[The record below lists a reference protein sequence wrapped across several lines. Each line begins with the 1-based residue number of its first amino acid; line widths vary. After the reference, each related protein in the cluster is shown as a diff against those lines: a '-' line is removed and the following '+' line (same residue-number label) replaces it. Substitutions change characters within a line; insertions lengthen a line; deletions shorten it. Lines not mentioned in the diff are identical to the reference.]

1 MLAPLARFS
10 LRHRWLVLF
19 TWIAVLVAGFG
30 IGTSVF
36 DRLTG
41 DVGEI
46 ESSDSYAGSR
56 ALHQAAPS
64 GEHIYAVLDGRDVT
78 DAGLRR
84 SVTLTAAGLRAL
96 PTVAEVVEPYG
107 TRSPD
112 LIARDGR
119 ALVIAVELK
128 PGELP
133 EGTVDEVER
142 RLRTIEAPRIL
153 VGGGLVQDE
162 EMDEQAASDLAR
174 AEILSMPIVL
184 LLLVVL
190 FGGIIAAGLPVLI
203 ALVGVAS
210 TLLALLGIS
219 AVSDVSVY
227 SINVT
232 TMLGLGL
239 AVDYALL
246 IVYRFREERAVD
258 PDVPGAALR
267 TMATAGRT
275 VAFSGLTVGAALAG
289 LLVFED
295 AFLRSMGFAGL
306 SVVLLAMLAAIT
318 LLPALLGLIGSRIKP
333 ARAARG
339 DRGIFVTVSRIA
351 RRRPIVVIGVGTAV
365 LLLAG
370 TPFLGVRYADADA
383 RSLPAG
389 SESRQIDEIAKTRFG
404 AQTDVDP
411 ITVVARQPIAPAQ
424 LSTYVERLRGLSGVR
439 AVTQRADTAEL
450 TVLDVHPHGDSQ
462 GATAMRLVG
471 EVRSQAAPAPVLV
484 TGDAAY
490 LADYQDSI
498 ATRLPWAIGLLA
510 MATFVLLFLFTGSV
524 LIPVKAL
531 LMNVL
536 SLGASFGALVWVF
549 QDGHLSWLVGADALG
564 SLSITTPVLVLAIAF
579 GLSMDYEVFL
589 LSRIQEVWKHT
600 GDNDLAVE
608 RGLQQTGRIITSAA
622 VLMAIVFAGFV
633 AGGFSP
639 IKQVGL
645 GMVLAVLVDA
655 TVVRMLLVPATMRML
670 GKWNWWAPRPLRAL
684 HNRIG
689 RYDRVAPIRPMP
701 NVVAM
706 PEREL
711 TVVTSGKQC

>member
-10 LRHRWLVLF
+10 LRCRWLVLF

-30 IGTSVF
+30 VGIGVF

-46 ESSDSYAGSR
+46 ESSESYAGSR
-56 ALHQAAPS
+56 ALRQGAPS
-64 GEHIYAVLDGRDVT
+64 GEHIYAVVDGRDVR
-78 DAGLRR
+78 DAGLRE
-84 SVTLTAAGLRAL
+84 SVTLAAAGLRAL

-107 TRSPD
+107 TKSPD

-133 EGTVDEVER
+133 DGTVDEVER
-142 RLRTIEAPRIL
+142 RLRSIDAPSVL
-153 VGGGLVQDE
+153 VGGGLVQDD
-162 EMDEQAASDLAR
+162 EMDEQAATDLAR
-174 AEILSMPIVL
+174 AEIISMPIVL

-210 TLLALLGIS
+210 TLLALLAIS

-258 PDVPGAALR
+258 PDVPGAVLR

-339 DRGIFVTVSRIA
+339 DRGLFVAVSRFA
-351 RRRPIVVIGVGTAV
+351 RRRPIIVVLVGAAV
-365 LLLAG
+365 LLLAA
-370 TPFLGVRYADADA
+370 TPFLGVRYAEADS
-383 RSLPAG
+383 RSLPAS
-389 SESRQIDEIAKTRFG
+389 SESRQIDEIAKSRFG

-411 ITVVARQPIAPAQ
+411 ITVVARQPIAPVQ
-424 LSTYVERLRGLSGVR
+424 LSAYVERLRDLRGVR
-439 AVTQRADTAEL
+439 AVTQRADTAGL
-450 TVLDVHPHGDSQ
+450 TVIDVHPQGGSQ
-462 GATAMRLVG
+462 DATAMRLVG
-471 EVRSQAAPAPVLV
+471 EVRNLAAPAPVLV
-484 TGDAAY
+484 TGDAAF
-490 LADYQDSI
+490 LTDYQDSI
-498 ATRLPWAIGLLA
+498 ATRLPWAIGLVAL
-510 MATFVLLFLFTGSV
+510 ATFVLLFLFTGSI
-524 LIPVKAL
+524 LIPLKAL

-549 QDGHLSWLVGADALG
+549 QDGHLASLIGAEALG

-589 LSRIQEVWKHT
+589 LSRIQEVWKQT

-608 RGLQQTGRIITSAA
+608 RGLQQSGRIITSAA

-645 GMVLAVLVDA
+645 GLVLAVLVDA

-670 GKWNWWAPRPLRAL
+670 DRWNWWAPRPLRAV
-684 HNRIG
+684 HARIG
-689 RYDRVAPIRPMP
+689 LSEDATAIRSVAT
-701 NVVAM
+701 VVAL

-711 TVVTSGKQC
+711 AAIAKP